1 MNPLLLG
8 LPLAIPSLSIASRA
22 AGSGLGFLK
31 SLVSSPTPSPALQA
45 SNPGEQLTELQRA
58 VAEEVRR
65 GGFGAALPLEVAD
78 LGQGGLRVLS
88 GTPDRAV
95 IEQRLNANPYLVQQF
110 RTLTDRAGSLFRLT
124 IPAGAG
130 LDASA

>member
-31 SLVSSPTPSPALQA
+31 SLVSTPSPAPQA
-45 SNPGEQLTELQRA
+45 SDPGEQLTELQRA